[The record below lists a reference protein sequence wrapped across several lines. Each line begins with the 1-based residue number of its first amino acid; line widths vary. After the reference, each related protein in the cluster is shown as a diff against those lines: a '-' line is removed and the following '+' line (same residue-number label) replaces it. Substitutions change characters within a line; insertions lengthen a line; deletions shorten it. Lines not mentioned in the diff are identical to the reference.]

1 MQENKRLYPVN
12 NDVFIQESKIEN
24 QLKARDNVIKE
35 LQEKIKYL
43 ELENF
48 RLKRAQI
55 ESSKQSNLIC
65 KLEDKNK

>member
-24 QLKARDNVIKE
+24 QLKVRDNVIKE